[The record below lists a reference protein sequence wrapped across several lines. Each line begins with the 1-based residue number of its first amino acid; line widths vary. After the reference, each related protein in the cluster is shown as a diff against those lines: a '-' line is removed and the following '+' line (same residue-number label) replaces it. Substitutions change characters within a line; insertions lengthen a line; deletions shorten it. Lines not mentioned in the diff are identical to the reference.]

1 MLFSAL
7 ISLLAVAA
15 PALAQDS
22 FVGTWSSGSGA
33 VVTGSGFANP
43 GNLSFTY
50 PKNTGIS
57 YSFTSDGFYEIAR
70 YRFSSNASQPNCI
83 TGVMN
88 WVHGTYETQPNG
100 SVVLTPFGDGY
111 QQIQN
116 PCGAVSNFIENY
128 NDTELLSAWAV
139 YAETTGQ
146 RLYLYSYDG
155 SPLAP
160 QNLVST
166 TPNMLPTQRLRN
178 VTGQVASSSGSSNGL
193 NTQNALA
200 VSGSERRW
208 SVESAGLVGTVLAGA
223 GVASLF
229 L

>member
-1 MLFSAL
+1 MLFSSLA
-7 ISLLAVAA
+7 SLLLLAA

-43 GNLSFTY
+43 ANMSFTY
-50 PKNTGIS
+50 PKTTGIS
-57 YSFTSDGFYEIAR
+57 YSFTTDGFYEIAR
-70 YRFSSNASQPNCI
+70 YRFTANATEPNCI

-88 WVHGTYETQPNG
+88 WAHGTYAAQPNG
-100 SVVLTPFGDGY
+100 SIVLTPFGDGF

-116 PCGAVSNFIENY
+116 PCAAVSNFIENY
-128 NDTELLSAWAV
+128 NDTELVSAWAV
-139 YAETTGQ
+139 YQETTGQ

-160 QNLVST
+160 QNLVSA

-178 VTGQVASSSGSSNGL
+178 VTGTVSTSSGGLTTENALVVSGGEQRWTASSASM
-193 NTQNALA
+193 LA
-200 VSGSERRW
+200 
-208 SVESAGLVGTVLAGA
+208 TVLAGA
-223 GVASLF
+223 GMAASL